1 MHEARGEEGG
11 VSAVSIW
18 GAPISVYTRA
28 DALADGE
35 LIDVTG
41 VSTFYVEDRF
51 ASVAITRA
59 AHAAFGAS
67 DATALHESVSRA
79 LVALGV
85 CDDGDRA
92 AFSYA
97 GHAAYALAHLDD
109 DGELCAT
116 ILLEGE
122 D

>member
-1 MHEARGEEGG
+1 VHEARGEAGG
-11 VSAVSIW
+11 SVSVVNLW
-18 GAPISVYTRA
+18 GPAISVYTRE
-28 DALADGE
+28 DALAIGE

-85 CDDGDRA
+85 EKDGAR
-92 AFSYA
+92 
-97 GHAAYALAHLDD
+97 
-109 DGELCAT
+109 
-116 ILLEGE
+116 
-122 D
+122 